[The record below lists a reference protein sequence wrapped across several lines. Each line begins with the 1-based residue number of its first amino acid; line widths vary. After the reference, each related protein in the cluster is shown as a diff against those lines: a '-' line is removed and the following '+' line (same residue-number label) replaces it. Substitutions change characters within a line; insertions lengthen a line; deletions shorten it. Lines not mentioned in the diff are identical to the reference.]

1 MQPGTGRILTTHS
14 GSLPRPSRFLSL
26 VLAREAG
33 EPVDEA
39 QFTDEVRAAVRETVR
54 LEADAGVDVLNDGEM
69 SKPSYATYVKDRL
82 TGFGGEGS
90 IEEVAASVM
99 GLEEFP
105 DFAAKMAQTMASAA
119 TIRFTS
125 CDGPVSYVGQAAV
138 QSDIDTL
145 RAATEGIR
153 PAGVFMS
160 AASPGVIAVFSP
172 NRYYASQ
179 EEYLGALA
187 EAMRE
192 EYEAIYR
199 AGLVLQ
205 LDCPDLAMTAP
216 GAGSLENFR
225 RQMELNVEA
234 LNHAL
239 ANIPAEAT
247 RIHICWGNG
256 EMPRTTDVELK
267 DIIDIVLKAKPA
279 GLMLMASNGRH
290 AHEWKV
296 FGDVKLPDGKYV
308 IPGVL
313 DSTTNVVEHP
323 EVVADR
329 LIRYAEVVGRDNV
342 MAGTD
347 CGFGTIAGMDVV
359 VPSVTWAKFRSQA
372 EGAKIA
378 SEHLLGHRSLNSM
391 PPSRP
396 GSPGVTATRA
406 VARRMCWPVTARN
419 PGSPAMGPNQCSTCP
434 ARTMKPGVSC
444 SLASRTIMRT
454 VLPRVDDRTMR
465 KLTGQPVTSALR
477 STVSEPGLCR

>member
-1 MQPGTGRILTTHS
+1 VIAVPTSAGRILTTHS
-14 GSLPRPSRFLSL
+14 GSLPRPAQFLPL
-26 VLAREAG
+26 VLAQEADQG
-33 EPVDEA
+33 GDDA
-39 QFTDEVRAAVRETVR
+39 QYEGAVRAAVAETVR
-54 LEADAGVDVLNDGEM
+54 RQAEVGVDVLNDGEV

-90 IEEVAASVM
+90 LESVAAAVM

-105 DFAAKMAQTMASAA
+105 DFAEKQAQMLGFAA
-119 TIRFTS
+119 NVRFTT
-125 CDGPVSYVGQAAV
+125 CDGPVAYTGQQAV
-138 QSDIDTL
+138 QADIDNL
-145 RAATEGIR
+145 RAATKAV
-153 PAGVFMS
+153 PSAGVFMS

-179 EEYLGALA
+179 EEYLGALS

-192 EYEAIYR
+192 EYEAIHQ
-199 AGLVLQ
+199 AGFVLQ

-225 RQMELNVEA
+225 RQMELSVEA
-234 LNHAL
+234 INNAL
-239 ANIPAEAT
+239 VNIPAEAT

-267 DIIDIVLKAKPA
+267 DIIDIILKAKPA

-296 FGDVKLPDGKYV
+296 FQDTKLPDGKYV

-329 LIRYAEVVGRDNV
+329 LVQYANVVGRDNV

-347 CGFGTIAGMDVV
+347 CGFGTIAGQDTV
-359 VPSVTWAKFRSQA
+359 VPTVTWAKFRAQA
-372 EGAKIA
+372 EGARIA
-378 SEHLLGHRSLNSM
+378 SKHLWG
-391 PPSRP
+391 
-396 GSPGVTATRA
+396 
-406 VARRMCWPVTARN
+406 PV
-419 PGSPAMGPNQCSTCP
+419 G
-434 ARTMKPGVSC
+434 
-444 SLASRTIMRT
+444 
-454 VLPRVDDRTMR
+454 
-465 KLTGQPVTSALR
+465 
-477 STVSEPGLCR
+477 